1 MLTLGLGPEI
11 IASFKLKLK
20 LMQKLK
26 PTPDVHTSN
35 STLLCFI
42 ELVQQQR
49 DKERRSR
56 TTNEAETR
64 SNNVQF
70 IDP

>member
-42 ELVQQQR
+42 ELVQQR